1 VSAEARVEG
10 VPVLDSPVGEAF
22 LALPRSVYADD
33 PCWAPASETLVA
45 ERFADAAA
53 GRIGF
58 HAVVAVVDGQP
69 VARAAAILEPAAV
82 APDGSPE
89 GWIGL
94 VECLPGPDAQAA
106 GLAVLAR
113 SRAWLSDRG
122 AGRITGPR
130 VDGLVAG
137 LLVDGFDQPQVVLTT
152 HNPRTAPALWRA
164 AGARTSTS
172 MGSYRFSRDRV
183 PRFPKRTAPGVR
195 VRPADPANLPAEVAR
210 VHAFQAEVF
219 RGGAGHLPRSGE
231 DTERL
236 ARRLL
241 PLLDPDLVLLAED
254 RAGVVVG
261 ILVCVPDAWQPRP
274 AGQPPDRARLISIGV
289 RDGWRRT
296 GVALAMGA
304 ELADRLLERGYQHL
318 EGSWVLGANRPPQLL
333 AAALQ
338 ARASR
343 RFELLT
349 W

>member
-1 VSAEARVEG
+1 VSADASLEV
-10 VPVLDSPVGEAF
+10 VNDLDAASGEAF
-22 LALPRSVYADD
+22 LCLPRAVYADD

-45 ERFADAAA
+45 ERFADAAE
-53 GRIGF
+53 GRIRL
-58 HAVVAVVDGQP
+58 HAVVAVVDGQAG
-69 VARAAAILEPAAV
+69 ARAAAILEPAAV

-94 VECLPGPDAQAA
+94 VECLPEPDAQTY
-106 GLAVLAR
+106 GLAVLAH
-113 SRAWLSDRG
+113 SRAWLAGQG
-122 AGRITGPR
+122 AGRIVGPR

-137 LLVDGFDQPQVVLTT
+137 LLVDGFDQPQVVFTA
-152 HNPRTAPALWRA
+152 HNPTTAPALWRA
-164 AGARTSTS
+164 AGARTATS

-183 PRFPKRTAPGVR
+183 PVFPRRTAPGVR
-195 VRPADPANLPAEVAR
+195 VRGADPADLPGEIAR

-219 RGGAGHLPRSGE
+219 RGGVGHLSRTAE

-241 PLLDPDLVLLAED
+241 PLLDPALVLLAEN
-254 RAGVVVG
+254 RAGEVVG
-261 ILVCVPDAWQPRP
+261 IMVCLPDAWQPRSP
-274 AGQPPDRARLISIGV
+274 GQPPDRARLVSIGV

-304 ELADRLLERGYQHL
+304 ELADRLLQRGYQYL

-338 ARASR
+338 ARSSR

-349 W
+349 F